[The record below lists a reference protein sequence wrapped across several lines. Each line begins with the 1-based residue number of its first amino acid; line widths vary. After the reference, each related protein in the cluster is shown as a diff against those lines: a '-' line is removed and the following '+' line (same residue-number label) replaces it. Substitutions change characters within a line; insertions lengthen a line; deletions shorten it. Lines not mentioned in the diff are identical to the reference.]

1 MGIDP
6 NTKPGAGRD
15 APRDA
20 PRLGV
25 LMLDTRFPRWP
36 GDVGCDEGFAAAPL
50 RERVA
55 GAVPSEVVTD
65 AEALQRSA
73 FPPAFL
79 QAALRLQAG
88 GAAAVTT
95 SCGFLVL
102 LQAALQ
108 GALGVPLVTSALLQL
123 PRLLQAAPR
132 VGVLTVDA
140 RRLGHAH
147 LLAAGV
153 PAARLGDVVVE
164 GVDADGPFA
173 RPLLA
178 NLAQRD
184 FDAAEADLMAAARRL
199 QQRAPDLHQVV
210 LECTNMPPHATAL
223 RRATGWQLHGL
234 LDDPALRGFLAPPP
248 AGSRG
253 ASASPG
259 PAA

>member
-132 VGVLTVDA
+132 VGE
-140 RRLGHAH
+140 H
-147 LLAAGV
+147 
-153 PAARLGDVVVE
+153 PRLGDVVVE